1 MFQLRKVYIVLSAN
15 PFVNFHVLTAVFFW
29 FPPESPA
36 STRCCI
42 KLSHIVTGPWF
53 PKPCVVRR
61 LFLRPDSFN
70 TRYQVKSINHLQLS
84 ARRMALKK
92 GVPLKALKFNQHL
105 SCRHHNQSFK
115 PNLAFHIFFVNP
127 PIQGEKYYYTCMCK
141 SCFRCQ
147 CNAWLI
153 AHIYY
158 LSFNLKFIHY
168 LDKNYVIFFFFQVII
183 SLNVPWGE

>member
-1 MFQLRKVYIVLSAN
+1 MQTFILF
-15 PFVNFHVLTAVFFW
+15 PF
-29 FPPESPA
+29 
-36 STRCCI
+36 C
-42 KLSHIVTGPWF
+42 KLSCFDCCFFCSLQNPPRLPDVVLNCHTLSQDPDF
-53 PKPCVVRR
+53 PRR

-153 AHIYY
+153 AHIYH